1 MSDLY
6 ESVGNYTKYKLV
18 EMLID
23 KHKDCKLSNLNEIE
37 EIADDVM
44 NVLSVCGLR
53 YYQELKGKF
62 KDD

>member
-1 MSDLY
+1 
-6 ESVGNYTKYKLV
+6 
-18 EMLID
+18 MLID

-62 KDD
+62 KDETN